1 MNFNRIRISSDTTS
15 KLKYLKMKTGLTPNY
30 LARIGF
36 CLSLAEY
43 GLPDTTIY
51 DEDGQEF
58 NRHTLT
64 GDYDLLFMAALRE
77 RMIKDGLD
85 TESELLSQFKG
96 HINRGVSLLNTRVKS
111 IPDFYELLNHQNF

>member
-1 MNFNRIRISSDTTS
+1 MSFNRVRISTDATN
-15 KLKYLKMKTGLTPNY
+15 KLQYLKKKTGLTPNY

-36 CLSLAEY
+36 CLSLAED
-43 GLPDTTIY
+43 GLPELATY

-64 GDYDLLFMAALRE
+64 GDYDLLFMPSLKE

-85 TESELLSQFKG
+85 PESEFLPQFKG
-96 HINRGVSLLNTRVKS
+96 HLNRGASLLNTRVKS
-111 IPDFYELLNHQNF
+111 LPDFYELVTK

>member
-1 MNFNRIRISSDTTS
+1 MNFTRIRISTDATN
-15 KLKYLKMKTGLTPNY
+15 KLQYLKKKTGLTPNY

-36 CLSLAEY
+36 CLSLAED
-43 GLPDTTIY
+43 GLPDLATY

-64 GDYDLLFMAALRE
+64 GDYDLLLLASLKE

-85 TESELLSQFKG
+85 TESELLLQFKG
-96 HINRGVSLLNTRVKS
+96 HLNRGASLLNTRVKS
-111 IPDFYELLNHQNF
+111 LPDFYELLPNIL